1 MRNANERF
9 SFPGP
14 NIWEIIPENIKK
26 LESLNSF
33 KKEIKKWKPN
43 EWYCRLRKTYIG
55 NVAFLALFLS

>member
-1 MRNANERF
+1 MRNANERV

-33 KKEIKKWKPN
+33 KNEIKKWKPN
-43 EWYCRLRKTYIG
+43 E
-55 NVAFLALFLS
+55 